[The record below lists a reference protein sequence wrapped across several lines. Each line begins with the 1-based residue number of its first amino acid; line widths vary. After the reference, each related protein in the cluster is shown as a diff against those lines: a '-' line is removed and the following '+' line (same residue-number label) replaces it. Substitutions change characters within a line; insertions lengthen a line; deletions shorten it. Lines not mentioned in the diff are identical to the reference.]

1 MKPEDAKETKRKAI
15 EKAVDAGLDFV
26 AKPVKEVIQNIEKRL
41 NNPTDGVVDTIGR
54 LTTLEQLFAIQKK
67 YAKKTGYNL
76 LKKGENIG
84 IAALSLLPV
93 LGTASTDLVDA
104 ATLEGAT
111 VAQAEALAKGAQVVG
126 AGEVVYPLSHLIGE
140 KAAGKVEKTLK
151 ALNPYEDVP
160 PEIVAVCGTVGLA
173 VPGVGAIPS
182 GIEMAILTMKDIR
195 NSALQAADMGAII
208 AKSPELQTVKNYT
221 RSVVDSI
228 TNRIQRVTSP
238 QMSEARAAFSV

>member
-1 MKPEDAKETKRKAI
+1 MKPEDVKDEKGKAV
-15 EKAVDAGLDFV
+15 ENAVDAGLDFV
-26 AKPVKEVIQNIEKRL
+26 IKSVKEVIRNVEKRL
-41 NNPTDGVVDTIGR
+41 NNPTDGVVDTIGK

-67 YAKKTGYNL
+67 YAKETGYNL
-76 LKKGENIG
+76 LKKAENMG

-93 LGTASTDLVDA
+93 LGTASTDLADA
-104 ATLEGAT
+104 ALLEGAT

-126 AGEVVYPLSHLIGE
+126 VGEVAYPLSHLIGE

-151 ALNPYEDVP
+151 ALNPFEDVP

-195 NSALQAADMGAII
+195 NSALQGQEMLSVITKI
-208 AKSPELQTVKNYT
+208 PELQTVKNYT

-228 TNRIQRVTSP
+228 TNHIQRATSP
-238 QMSEARAAFSV
+238 QMREARAAFSV